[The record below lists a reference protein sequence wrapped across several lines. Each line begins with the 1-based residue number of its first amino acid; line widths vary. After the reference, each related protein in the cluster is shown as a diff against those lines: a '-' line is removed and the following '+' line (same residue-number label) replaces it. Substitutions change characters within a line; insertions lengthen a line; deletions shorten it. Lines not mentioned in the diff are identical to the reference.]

1 MLFFQ
6 LIAKLPFGVFYFF
19 SDLLF
24 VVLYH
29 LVQYRKN
36 IVINNLRSSFPEK
49 SEQEIQQIA
58 RQFYRQ
64 FSDYSVEILKLYGMS
79 QAQIKERVV
88 IENPE
93 LLKGFLSEG
102 KYILAFGSHLANWEW
117 IGPGLLANGVA
128 ADAVYKPLSSPFFEK
143 LMFDIRSRMGV
154 RPVPMQKL
162 MRDMATRKNEPRL
175 IGLATD
181 QSPHEPQ
188 HAIWMEFLNHDTGFF
203 PGTEK
208 LARSTG
214 MPVVFGEF
222 RRIKRGYYA
231 AYFHLIDA
239 APSNQLPPQA
249 LTEQYRDLLEA
260 AIRKNPADWLWSHNR
275 WKHQRPILK

>member
-1 MLFFQ
+1 MLFFR
-6 LIAKLPFGVFYFF
+6 LIAKLPFSVFYFF

-24 VVLYH
+24 LVLFYIIR
-29 LVQYRKN
+29 YRKN
-36 IVINNLRSSFPEK
+36 LVISNLEASFPEK
-49 SEQEIQQIA
+49 TRQEIQQIT

-64 FSDYSVEILKLYGMS
+64 FADYSLEILKLYGMS
-79 QAQIKERVV
+79 QEQIKERVK

-93 LLKGFLSEG
+93 LLKQFMAEG

-117 IGPGLLANGVA
+117 IGPGLLANGVPS
-128 ADAVYKPLSSPFFEK
+128 DAIYKPLSSPFFEK
-143 LMFDIRSRMGV
+143 LVFNIRSRMGV
-154 RPVPMQKL
+154 RPVPMKQL
-162 MRDMATRKNEPRL
+162 MRDLVIRKNEPRL

-188 HAIWMEFLNHDTGFF
+188 HALWMNFLNQDTGFF
-203 PGTEK
+203 AGTEK

-222 RRIKRGYYA
+222 RRVKRGYYS

-239 APSNQLPPQA
+239 QPNNQLPPQA
-249 LTEQYRDLLEA
+249 LTEQYRSLLEA

-275 WKHQRPILK
+275 WKHQNPNK